1 MRRLLALALATAG
14 MTAAC
19 GKDEAAAVKVVP
31 GQRAGVVIEVSGT
44 VTATRPGAAARVLA
58 KGEAVSGDDVIET
71 GADGSVL
78 IELDHNHATF
88 TLPAGKRQEVARSLA
103 WSQPAVAARPVTT
116 DEHSAAA
123 GRPIER
129 STADTTASSNQPNA
143 AAAEPEPAP
152 AAAAPAPA
160 AAVPA
165 PPPPRRERGRG
176 GKATVGSSPPPPP
189 TTAAPAPKDTRAP
202 ADEGGGGSEPRAAAA
217 PSESMPAPPPEQP
230 TAPSALG
237 VAVMVRVTGDLKDKD
252 VAGFIADLR
261 AACNLSYP
269 AKGAL
274 VLTVAP
280 DGRVVNVE
288 GPARL
293 TTCVTGMP
301 ADKRRLPA
309 KPKGSKITLTFGG

>member
-1 MRRLLALALATAG
+1 MRTGRLLALALATAG

-31 GQRAGVVIEVSGT
+31 GQRVGVVVEVSGS
-44 VTATRPGAAARVLA
+44 VTATRPGAAARALA

-143 AAAEPEPAP
+143 AAAAEPEPP
-152 AAAAPAPA
+152 PV

-165 PPPPRRERGRG
+165 PPRPTPPRERGRG

-189 TTAAPAPKDTRAP
+189 PQTATAAPKDMRAL
-202 ADEGGGGSEPRAAAA
+202 DEGGGGSEPRAAAA
-217 PSESMPAPPPEQP
+217 PSENMPAPPPEQP
-230 TAPSALG
+230 AAPGALAQSVKVK
-237 VAVMVRVTGDLKDKD
+237 VAVQGDLKDGD
-252 VAGFIADLR
+252 VASFIAGLR
-261 AACNLSYP
+261 AACGPSFP

-288 GPARL
+288 APAPL
-293 TTCVTGMP
+293 TSCVTGMP
-301 ADKRRLPA
+301 AD
-309 KPKGSKITLTFGG
+309 